1 MTTSPTERVAPAPF
15 RLATDGPALAPLDG
29 ASVLVT
35 VVINLEHWTLDR
47 PMPRAALPAP
57 GGLSVVPDVANHS
70 WVLYGLRAGLP
81 RLAAA
86 LAPLGRH
93 VTVALNADVI
103 DHYPAVAALIEER
116 GWEVV
121 AHGVRQQSIQSYP
134 VGAEPAVIAET
145 VRRITE
151 RFGAP
156 RGWLSPGMNQ
166 TDDSLELMRAV
177 GLEFNHDWMID
188 DRPVW
193 LTTAAGP
200 ILGLPYTLTLN
211 DVTTYQVAQ
220 AADGTLADRVE
231 RTLSRHVAE
240 AVAPGG
246 QPAVMPIG
254 LHPHIVG
261 VPHRIAEIERIVA
274 AVQATEEAAFVTA
287 SAVHDWY
294 AAQVPAPVAALDQAS
309 RASQVGR

>member
-1 MTTSPTERVAPAPF
+1 MTERVAPAPF
-15 RLATDGPALAPLDG
+15 ALSTEAPRLEPLDG
-29 ASVLVT
+29 ASVLVS

-57 GGLSVVPDVANHS
+57 GGLTVVPDVANHS

-81 RLAAA
+81 RLADA
-86 LAPLGRH
+86 LAPLGSA

-103 DHYPAVAALIEER
+103 DHYPAVADLIEER

-121 AHGVRQQSIQSYP
+121 AHGVRQQSIQTYEEERP
-134 VGAEPAVIAET
+134 VIEEALA
-145 VRRITE
+145 RIGK
-151 RFGAP
+151 RFAAP

-166 TDDSLELMRAV
+166 TDDSLRLMVEA

-193 LTTAAGP
+193 LTTPSGP

-211 DVTTYQVAQ
+211 DVTTYQVGLQ
-220 AADGTLADRVE
+220 PDGALADRTV
-231 RTLSRHVAE
+231 RTLARHTAE
-240 AVAPGG
+240 AGAAGKGNPV
-246 QPAVMPIG
+246 VMPIG
-254 LHPHIVG
+254 LHPHVMG

-274 AVQATEEAAFVTA
+274 AVQVQESASFVT
-287 SAVHDWY
+287 SSQIHDWY
-294 AAQVPAPVAALDQAS
+294 VGQVPAP
-309 RASQVGR
+309 